1 MHMWRACVTLLDGLI
16 VFMQN
21 TRTRRPLLVG
31 CTRSVNTLKR
41 CWNCDEISISCYD
54 TSMPLF
60 PLVQETV
67 SLTINPCLH
76 QSEYTITSSKENT
89 KIIVDPLQL
98 FQRVCLVIYSLTSH
112 FKGVGRHLYLK
123 GALKSFGGVEGYSL
137 FGAIYWSR

>member
-1 MHMWRACVTLLDGLI
+1 MHMWRACVTLLDGLT

-31 CTRSVNTLKR
+31 RTRSVNTLKR
-41 CWNCDEISISCYD
+41 CWNCDEIWISCYD
-54 TSMPLF
+54 NSMPLF
-60 PLVQETV
+60 TLVQETV
-67 SLTINPCLH
+67 SLTISPCLH
-76 QSEYTITSSKENT
+76 QSKYTITSSKENT

-112 FKGVGRHLYLK
+112 FKGVGPHLYLK
-123 GALKSFGGVEGYSL
+123 GALKSICGVEGYLL